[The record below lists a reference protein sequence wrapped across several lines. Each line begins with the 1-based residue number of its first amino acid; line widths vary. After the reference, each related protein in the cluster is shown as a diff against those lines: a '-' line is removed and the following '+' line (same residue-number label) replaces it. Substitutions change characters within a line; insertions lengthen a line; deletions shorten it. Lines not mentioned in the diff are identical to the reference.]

1 MKNIVLTGMPGAGK
15 STIGVVL
22 AKTLGF
28 TFIDSDLV
36 IQQRENRLLQEI
48 IDDIGMEKFL
58 DVEKEAVMSIVARQS
73 IIATGG
79 SVVFKNESMEYLRKC
94 GTIVYLKVPYEE
106 IEKRVNNIT
115 TRGIAMDKGHTLK
128 DVYDQRIKLYEQYA
142 DVTIDCDG
150 KSLEDIVKKI
160 KDIERNNR

>member
-1 MKNIVLTGMPGAGK
+1 MNNIILTGMPGAGK

-36 IQQRENRLLQEI
+36 IQERENTLLQEI

-58 DVEKEAVMSIVARQS
+58 DVEKDAILSIEAKHS

-79 SVVFKNESMEYLRKC
+79 SVVFREEAMKHLKER
-94 GTIVYLKVPYEE
+94 GIVVYLMVSYEE
-106 IEKRVNNIT
+106 IERRVNNIT
-115 TRGIAMDKGHTLK
+115 TRGIAMAKGHTLR
-128 DVYDQRIKLYEQYA
+128 DVYDQRIKLYEKYA
-142 DVTIDCDG
+142 DVVIDCDN
-150 KSLEDIVKKI
+150 KSLEDIVRDI
-160 KDIERNNR
+160 KGNV

>member
-1 MKNIVLTGMPGAGK
+1 MKNMVLIGMPGAGK

-36 IQQRENRLLQEI
+36 IQKRENRLLQEI

-58 DVEKEAVMSIVARQS
+58 DIEKEAVLSIDVSKS

-79 SVVFKNESMEYLRKC
+79 SVIFRHETMEHLKEL
-94 GTIVYLKVPYEE
+94 GDIIYLKVSYEE
-106 IEKRVNNIT
+106 IERRVNNIT
-115 TRGIAMDKGHTLK
+115 TRGIAMAKGHTLK
-128 DVYDQRIKLYEQYA
+128 DVYDQRVELYEKYA
-142 DVTIDCDG
+142 NIVINCDD
-150 KSLEDIVKKI
+150 KNLEEIVKDI
-160 KDIERNNR
+160 KDSISE